1 MNLTFTEYVDKVLFY
16 MDNEYTKDT
25 NVGLG
30 TDDLSDDEKYT
41 IRSMVYHH
49 YYKNNS
55 PSNTANEIID
65 YLRNS
70 RSWME
75 NHINR

>member
-30 TDDLSDDEKYT
+30 TSDLSDDEKYT

-49 YYKNNS
+49 YYKDNS
-55 PSNTANEIID
+55 PSNTANDIID
-65 YLRNS
+65 YLRVNKN
-70 RSWME
+70 WKEE
-75 NHINR
+75 NVQ

>member
-30 TDDLSDDEKYT
+30 TSDLSDDEKYT

-49 YYKNNS
+49 YYKDNS

-65 YLRNS
+65 YLRDS
-70 RSWME
+70 R
-75 NHINR
+75 NCIKDHIK

>member
-30 TDDLSDDEKYT
+30 TSDLSDDEKYT

-49 YYKNNS
+49 YYKDNS
-55 PSNTANEIID
+55 PSNTANDIID
-65 YLRNS
+65 YLRVNKNWKEES
-70 RSWME
+70 VQ
-75 NHINR
+75 

>member
-30 TDDLSDDEKYT
+30 TSDLSDSTSVSVTVDSSVIDVDT
-41 IRSMVYHH
+41 V
-49 YYKNNS
+49 
-55 PSNTANEIID
+55 IID
-65 YLRNS
+65 TS
-70 RSWME
+70 SFK
-75 NHINR
+75 

>member
-30 TDDLSDDEKYT
+30 TGDLSDDEKYT

-49 YYKNNS
+49 YYKDNS

-65 YLRNS
+65 YLRDS
-70 RSWME
+70 RNWME
-75 NHINR
+75 DHIK